1 MDCPFCGK
9 EMRQG
14 YIPAGD
20 VLRWLPTGEELF
32 TASREDRVQLFY
44 SLKNTSIDNG
54 PEAYYCADCMRLVVT
69 VPPQRETLAQ
79 RLAKRKQ
86 ERIGASEKEKPLPQQ
101 EPRKEKM
108 PKKQKKNWDKDP
120 WED

>member
-20 VLRWLPTGEELF
+20 TLRWLPTGEELF
-32 TASREDRVQLFY
+32 TTSREDRVRLY
-44 SLKNTSIDNG
+44 YPLKSVAIDKG
-54 PEAYYCADCMRLVVT
+54 PEAHYCADCMRLVVN
-69 VPPQRETLAQ
+69 VPPQRETLRQ
-79 RLAKRKQ
+79 RLAKR
-86 ERIGASEKEKPLPQQ
+86 QQ
-101 EPRKEKM
+101 GKAETELEEYPGDEAPRR
-108 PKKQKKNWDKDP
+108 KKNGDKDP

>member
-44 SLKNTSIDNG
+44 SLKNTSIDRG
-54 PEAYYCADCMRLVVT
+54 PEAYYCADCMRLIVS
-69 VPPQRETLAQ
+69 VPPQREALTQ
-79 RLAKRKQ
+79 RLAKWKRERTGTAEKASLPQ
-86 ERIGASEKEKPLPQQ
+86 EPQKEKT
-101 EPRKEKM
+101 

>member
-1 MDCPFCGK
+1 MECPFCGK

-32 TASREDRVQLFY
+32 TASREDRVRLFY
-44 SLKNTSIDNG
+44 PLKNGSIDNG
-54 PEAYYCADCMRLVVT
+54 PEAYYCADCMRLIVS
-69 VPPQRETLAQ
+69 VPPQREALTQ
-79 RLAKRKQ
+79 RLAKWKR
-86 ERIGASEKEKPLPQQ
+86 ERTEEKTEKAPTAQA
-101 EPRKEKM
+101 EPVDVKK
-108 PKKQKKNWDKDP
+108 PKHKKNWDKDP

>member
-1 MDCPFCGK
+1 MECPFCGK

-20 VLRWLPTGEELF
+20 TLRWLPAGEELF
-32 TASREDRVQLFY
+32 TASKEDRVRLFY
-44 SLKNTSIDNG
+44 PLKNTSIDNG
-54 PEAYYCADCMRLVVT
+54 PEAYYCADCMRLIVT

-79 RLAKRKQ
+79 RLAKKKQ
-86 ERIGASEKEKPLPQQ
+86 ERVEATEEKSLPNSVALDEEKP
-101 EPRKEKM
+101 
-108 PKKQKKNWDKDP
+108 KKRKKNWDKDP